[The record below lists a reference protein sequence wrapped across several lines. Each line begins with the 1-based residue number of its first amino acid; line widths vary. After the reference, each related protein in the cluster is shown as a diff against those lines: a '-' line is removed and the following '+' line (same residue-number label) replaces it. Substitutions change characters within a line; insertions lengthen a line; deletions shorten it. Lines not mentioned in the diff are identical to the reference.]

1 MHVKLVC
8 GARSQFP
15 LPDLRM
21 RTFVTQQNQDWP
33 EYLDS
38 TDDSK
43 VTLCNFVVFFLCFY
57 VKKKHSESRR
67 INTVK
72 YP

>member
-43 VTLCNFVVFFLCFY
+43 VTLRNFVVFFMFFHS
-57 VKKKHSESRR
+57 KKHSESRR